1 MMILSACTTKAVSP
15 AIGVATSLSLTRQ
28 TEMTPSQFVT
38 VTVSNTT
45 LGPTVQFPG
54 SQFAWFYK
62 PPESGDLDALA
73 SQYDLFI
80 LTRMDEKERDYIQSL
95 TTGPLFL
102 QYLLFSEIQDPGSC
116 TDQPNHN
123 QVAELT
129 GDFCE
134 LESNHPD
141 WFLRDANGQVVQND
155 DGYVLMDPGNSKW
168 RAYWLQRAQDAQAL
182 YGWQG
187 VFLDNVEASLE
198 KRTRYGAIPASYPD
212 DASYQAAI
220 LDNLRFLYTHHFQPN
235 GIPLFANI
243 ISANDPAVWL
253 QYLQYL
259 DGGMLENFAVGW
271 SDDTLSPE
279 EWEAQCALAEQSQS
293 LGKAI
298 ILVSQGAESDQER
311 QLFAFASYLLVNN
324 GKAFFRY
331 AHHSSYSQNWTF
343 ENYDFDLG
351 KPLGPRYKKDGVWM
365 RDFEKGR
372 VRVNPHSVT
381 ALIEKK

>member
-1 MMILSACTTKAVSP
+1 MIWT
-15 AIGVATSLSLTRQ
+15 
-28 TEMTPSQFVT
+28 
-38 VTVSNTT
+38 
-45 LGPTVQFPG
+45 
-54 SQFAWFYK
+54 
-62 PPESGDLDALA
+62 ALA

-102 QYLLFSEIQDPGSC
+102 QYLLFSEIQDPGSW

-220 LDNLRFLYTHHFQPN
+220 LDNSALPLHPVIFNRTVSRCLPISYRPMTPLSGCNTCNIWTEVCLKTLR
-235 GIPLFANI
+235 
-243 ISANDPAVWL
+243 
-253 QYLQYL
+253 L
-259 DGGMLENFAVGW
+259 DGA
-271 SDDTLSPE
+271 T
-279 EWEAQCALAEQSQS
+279 
-293 LGKAI
+293 I
-298 ILVSQGAESDQER
+298 
-311 QLFAFASYLLVNN
+311 
-324 GKAFFRY
+324 
-331 AHHSSYSQNWTF
+331 H
-343 ENYDFDLG
+343 
-351 KPLGPRYKKDGVWM
+351 
-365 RDFEKGR
+365 
-372 VRVNPHSVT
+372 
-381 ALIEKK
+381 